1 MKVLNTVDVNNI
13 VDSKLVK
20 TRSNSKHLIGYLDK
34 VIRPLTFT
42 LPKMSGYV
50 KTFKVTDK
58 KKIVS
63 FRIDDEN
70 L

>member
-20 TRSNSKHLIGYLDK
+20 TRSNSKYLIGYLDK
-34 VIRPLTFT
+34 VIRPLGFILTKT
-42 LPKMSGYV
+42 CGYV

-58 KKIVS
+58 KK
-63 FRIDDEN
+63 
-70 L
+70 

>member
-20 TRSNSKHLIGYLDK
+20 TRSNSKYLIGYLDK
-34 VIRPLTFT
+34 VIRPLGFILT
-42 LPKMSGYV
+42 KISGYV

-58 KKIVS
+58 KKIVP
-63 FRIDDEN
+63 FRIDDEK

>member
-20 TRSNSKHLIGYLDK
+20 TRSNSKYLIGYLDK
-34 VIRPLTFT
+34 VIRPLGFILT
-42 LPKMSGYV
+42 KISGYV

-58 KKIVS
+58 KNS
-63 FRIDDEN
+63 AFPYR
-70 L
+70 